1 MVVDPRLQQQ
11 HHHTSGVIA
20 DSNGNGSCLRA
31 PSPID
36 THTHDH
42 TFSRMSPSAPR
53 EPGDTRDA
61 GGGTV
66 APHSTR
72 PLAVSSRVWIARS
85 LLQPRI
91 GACIYECM
99 RSVECHTIAVPRD
112 NRPSGFG
119 RDVEKIRL
127 LFGSL
132 IVSSHVTCYHCGLRS
147 RVRSVMDCAHT
158 VVSLAGWKSTWS
170 AVDWM
175 QPTSTRQAVGF
186 VSRRLACRV
195 PQQQPSMY

>member
-1 MVVDPRLQQQ
+1 MGATACHVVRWRADGQGEQAGEEMVVDPRLQQQ

-36 THTHDH
+36 THTH
-42 TFSRMSPSAPR
+42 TRPYLFSHLCRMSPSAPR

-112 NRPSGFG
+112 NRPSGFAR
-119 RDVEKIRL
+119 RDVEKFRL

-132 IVSSHVTCYHCGLRS
+132 IVSSHVTC
-147 RVRSVMDCAHT
+147 
-158 VVSLAGWKSTWS
+158 
-170 AVDWM
+170 
-175 QPTSTRQAVGF
+175 
-186 VSRRLACRV
+186 
-195 PQQQPSMY
+195 